1 MQDDCTRVRPTLRAR
16 EVTRGTMEDLICEH
30 ENQSVEKDDWG
41 QLWYVCN
48 DCDAQLDGEPAQDR
62 EEALADMRGDE

>member
-1 MQDDCTRVRPTLRAR
+1 
-16 EVTRGTMEDLICEH
+16 MEDLICEH

-48 DCDAQLDGEPAQDR
+48 DCDVQLDGEPAQDR